1 MPPEAGT
8 GTFTRWI
15 LENPWPLSIGLL
27 LLAAA
32 ILVHAI
38 RRDDRRPVGFA
49 VGVLLLAIGFLTTG
63 LLVETRGESA
73 VKATRNL
80 VAAAV
85 DGRIEDM
92 IDFFDSDAT
101 LHVGRVE
108 TPGYPRDE
116 LERNLDALRSR
127 QRIKENMV
135 TRLDS
140 ANGRE
145 NSVWIDLACMTR
157 TNGSGGWVPSRWILE
172 WRIDGVTEPGIRSIT
187 LVNLA
192 GRTPR
197 DARIL
202 R

>member
-1 MPPEAGT
+1 MPSEAGT
-8 GTFTRWI
+8 GTLTRWV
-15 LENPWPLSIGLL
+15 LENPWPLSIVLL

-38 RRDDRRPVGFA
+38 RRDDRRPIRFA
-49 VGVLLLAIGFLTTG
+49 AGVSLLAIGCLVTG
-63 LLVETRGESA
+63 LLVETPGEAAEKS
-73 VKATRNL
+73 TRNL

-85 DGRIEDM
+85 DGRVEDM
-92 IDFFDSDAT
+92 IDLFESEAT

-108 TPGYPRDE
+108 TPGYPRSE

-127 QRIKENMV
+127 QRIEENMV

-140 ANGRE
+140 AKGRGD
-145 NSVWIDLACMTR
+145 SVWIDLACMTR
-157 TNGSGGWVPSRWILE
+157 TSGSGGWVPSRWILE
-172 WRIDGVTEPGIRSIT
+172 WRIDGATEPRIRSIT
-187 LVNLA
+187 LLNLA

-197 DARIL
+197 DARFM

>member
-8 GTFTRWI
+8 GTLTRWV
-15 LENPWPLSIGLL
+15 LENPWPLSIALL

-32 ILVHAI
+32 ILIHAI
-38 RRDDRRPVGFA
+38 RRDDRRPIRFA
-49 VGVLLLAIGFLTTG
+49 VGVFVLAIGCLATG

-73 VKATRNL
+73 EESTRKL

-92 IDFFDSDAT
+92 IDLFEPEAT

-108 TPGYPRDE
+108 TPGYPRSE
-116 LERNLDALRSR
+116 LERNLEALRSR
-127 QRIKENMV
+127 QRIEENMV

-145 NSVWIDLACMTR
+145 DSVWIDLACMTR

-172 WRIDGVTEPGIRSIT
+172 WRINDTTEPRIRSIT
-187 LVNLA
+187 LLNLA

-197 DARIL
+197 DARFL